1 MWLFAACKS
10 VLEKN
15 MMWLLYFFNLL
26 SVTISLIY
34 MHYCLGQLLVCNLD
48 VFFIYVLHVMLLFLL
63 LLIFIIFLPILD
75 RVFF

>member
-15 MMWLLYFFNLL
+15 MKWLYFFNLL

-34 MHYCLGQLLVCNLD
+34 MDYCLGQLLVCNLD
-48 VFFIYVLHVMLLFLL
+48 VFFVYVLHVMLLFLL
-63 LLIFIIFLPILD
+63 LLIIIIIFLPILD